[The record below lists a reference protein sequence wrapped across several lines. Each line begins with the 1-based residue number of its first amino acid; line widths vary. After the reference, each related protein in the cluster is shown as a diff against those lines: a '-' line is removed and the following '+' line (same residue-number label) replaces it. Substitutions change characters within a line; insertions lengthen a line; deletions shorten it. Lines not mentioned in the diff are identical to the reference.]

1 MPCESLRFGGYGT
14 YGLPTTELLAD
25 SDLINEIAPAG
36 KNVDRAGQIAAEIGD
51 KASVVR
57 VDGTD
62 EEQLASLVE
71 GYDIILNLATN
82 EAVLPG
88 IRAAIRAGVHYC
100 DVSFGPIADQALQL
114 DAEAKAAGITAILCS
129 GVAASPT

>member
-57 VDGTD
+57 VDGTAK
-62 EEQLASLVE
+62 ETLAKREMIGVGFALVVLLIVF
-71 GYDIILNLATN
+71 GA
-82 EAVLPG
+82 AVAVGLP
-88 IRAAIRAGVHYC
+88 I
-100 DVSFGPIADQALQL
+100 
-114 DAEAKAAGITAILCS
+114 
-129 GVAASPT
+129 